1 MLNNFIYYYVL
12 FIIALISLNLLIRL
26 GKYSY
31 YFIRNRYFYKGYYF
45 KVKDPLYNSFKQFF
59 IFTPRHK
66 ETIFG
71 NYYNML
77 KIVLSIL
84 YNNNNKLYKNENVY
98 MVFML
103 YNNKTK
109 SYTFLSESCS
119 LDLIKKPK
127 ALAMFNK
134 IKWTSQ
140 AYDLNNYNHSI
151 VIIIKKNKNFI

>member
-12 FIIALISLNLLIRL
+12 FIIALISINLLIRL
-26 GKYSY
+26 SKYIY
-31 YFIRNRYFYKGYYF
+31 IYIRNRYFYKGYYY

-71 NYYNML
+71 NYYSML

-84 YNNNNKLYKNENVY
+84 YNNKLYKNVY
-98 MVFML
+98 IVFML

-127 ALAMFNK
+127 ALAMFNR
-134 IKWTSQ
+134 IKWTNQ